1 MNQIQSYQVD
11 YTINVEA
18 TQGVRQVENF
28 AAAVSKLVDA
38 RKNLDPAIQNVNTMM
53 KSLDKLFRTQ
63 KGRKKDFKFKMDI
76 NISKAETNL
85 TKVKDLL
92 NEIKTAGKGFSI
104 NINPV
109 NKKNLRQEIN
119 KALRTDTANPA
130 NVLNA
135 QNITE
140 KQKLITKAVGK
151 INTSLTSLE
160 KGRKITI
167 KTAEAK
173 QRLQELLILLQ
184 RVNKRTSMS
193 LGFPG
198 GFMSGGAVV
207 PFALNR
213 QFPVSD
219 KAQARLQEKLWRNQ
233 QLFQQRQAQRRQ
245 VEEEKAQRTQ
255 NQNAVRN
262 KEREE
267 KQRRKREQGE
277 RRRNAAQ
284 VVRDTRQHLHTNNA
298 AYSSR
303 QRGAINRLQYSKAP
317 SFRNMPFAYMFNA
330 YMGYS
335 LMRRELSEAVE
346 YSNIMETAHSILKV
360 ADSDLATFESRFA
373 GMARYVRQIGVE
385 TKFTAIEVAGAVKY
399 LSMAGMGI
407 DAINN
412 SIRPI
417 TNLALIGDND
427 ISQIA
432 DLATNIMAGY
442 NIKNSSMGTVADILS
457 STVSRS
463 NVNILEMAESYKM
476 AAGYLKIAGIEFS
489 ESAAAIGI
497 LGNMGI
503 KGTMAGTTLRAM
515 STRFAKPTKEA
526 QKVLNRLNIKF
537 TEYQDVNGVQVE
549 KLRPLADI
557 FHELDSKGATLA
569 DTISIF
575 GKIAG
580 NGAMMLLQ
588 NHEKLRVL
596 TSQNRASQGISAE
609 LAKVKQD
616 TTKGLWFQMT
626 SMFSESFMQG
636 FEILEPQIKGVLK
649 DFISKFNTKEFSKG
663 LASIGSVLLDLLSTL
678 GSIAT
683 WFTKNFHWIEPLLF
697 TGIVATKLFKLAGAI
712 TNVGVALGFLG
723 KQSLA
728 NSGLQAIAG
737 LTGIGGMG
745 GFGRFGGLR
754 GLSMA
759 DKRTLVTAMR
769 ASGITGKGAMTA
781 ALARGGASSMLARM
795 GTGGLF
801 ASQVA
806 TGNGLIGAGASLA
819 SLGAGA
825 VAATAGVA
833 ALVGAL
839 GWVAY
844 KTWKVKEAKDA
855 VQEEINANHKYR
867 YPSIDALYDS
877 LEDAYK
883 MAKATKKAVDD
894 VTSGKTIEES
904 SGQKI
909 GAFTS
914 NWWDAFFA
922 PLANGSSPHI
932 GGINYSNNTPAYT
945 YTDARQADAIAAIE
959 TIAKRD
965 SQARVNSAFAELGK
979 YKNAYEVEAFTNN
992 IQKKFGQSDD
1002 TLDPSLWD
1010 ERNGQK
1016 IYKKGLGDKNESVA
1030 AKTWHYANYHNTHT
1044 VKDIRVAAQGY
1055 QKAISTH
1062 ENALETVKRAGL
1074 NINELQEKGF
1084 YKNNNSIWVQ
1094 KIKGKNSTEAEK
1106 RTELENRISIHEDLK
1121 HVTTALRNSFGGST
1135 EIAENILEKA
1145 GFTKGMYSNEPEYN
1159 DPKPWEA
1166 NGITRSAASG
1176 PDDGSS
1182 GGNYSGT
1189 GKLSSAAPKQ
1199 VIVNIANLMSVETI
1213 DLMKTPEGQTAEIQ
1227 NIKEQM
1233 AQALIDV
1240 VHDFDASWN
1249 G

>member
-38 RKNLDPAIQNVNTMM
+38 RKHLDPSIQNVNTMM

-63 KGRKKDFKFKMDI
+63 KGRRKDFKFKMDI
-76 NISKAETNL
+76 DITKAEKNL

-92 NEIKTAGKGFSI
+92 NEVKTASKNLTI
-104 NINPV
+104 NVNPV
-109 NKKNLRQEIN
+109 NRKNLRGDIV
-119 KALRTDTANPA
+119 KALKTGSVKPA
-130 NVLNA
+130 NAINS
-135 QNITE
+135 QNVVDKQRQITRA
-140 KQKLITKAVGK
+140 IGK
-151 INTSLTSLE
+151 INSGLSSLE
-160 KGRKITI
+160 KGKTLTI
-167 KTAEAK
+167 QTTQAK
-173 QRLQELLILLQ
+173 QRLNEIHSLLQ
-184 RVNKRTSMS
+184 KIRKNTHMNLFFGS
-193 LGFPG
+193 PG
-198 GFMSGGAVV
+198 GLSNNAVI
-207 PFALNR
+207 PYALNR
-213 QFPVSD
+213 QFPISD
-219 KAQARLQEKLWRNQ
+219 KAQAKLQEKLWRNQ

-245 VEEEKAQRTQ
+245 VEEEKAQRASS
-255 NQNAVRN
+255 QNAVRSRV
-262 KEREE
+262 REE
-267 KQRRKREQGE
+267 QQRRKREQDE

-284 VVRDTRQHLHTNNA
+284 VVRDTQQRLHMNNA

-360 ADSDLATFESRFA
+360 ADGDLATFETRFA
-373 GMARYVRQIGVE
+373 SMARYVRQIGIE

-442 NIKNSSMGTVADILS
+442 NIKYSSMGTVADILS
-457 STVSRS
+457 SSVSRS

-476 AAGYLKIAGIEFS
+476 AAGYLKIAGVDFS

-515 STRFAKPTKEA
+515 SARFAKPTKEA
-526 QKVLNRLNIKF
+526 QKVLNRLNVKF

-549 KLRPLADI
+549 KLRPLSDI
-557 FHELDSKGATLA
+557 FSELDSKGATLA

-588 NHEKLRVL
+588 NHEKLREL
-596 TSQNRASQGISAE
+596 TSQNRASQGISTE

-616 TTKGLWFQMT
+616 TTKGLWYQMT

-636 FEILEPQIKGVLK
+636 FEILEPQIKGTLK
-649 DFISKFNTKEFSKG
+649 DFISKFSTKEFTKG
-663 LASIGSVLLDLLSTL
+663 LASIGGVLLDLLSTL

-712 TNVGVALGFLG
+712 TNLGVALGFLG

-737 LTGIGGMG
+737 LTGVGGIA
-745 GFGRFGGLR
+745 GFGRLGGLQ

-781 ALARGGASSMLARM
+781 ALARGGVSSMLARV

-825 VAATAGVA
+825 VAATAGVT

-867 YPSIDALYDS
+867 YPSIEALYDS

-883 MAKATKKAVDD
+883 MAKATKSAVDA

-909 GAFTS
+909 GAFTG
-914 NWWDAFFA
+914 NWWAA
-922 PLANGSSPHI
+922 LLGSMGGSPHY
-932 GGINYSNNTPAYT
+932 GGYYSRSAPAYS
-945 YTDARQADAIAAIE
+945 YGDARQDDAVAAIE

-965 SQARVNSAFAELGK
+965 SQARVNSAFAEMGK
-979 YKNAYEVEAFTNN
+979 YRNAYEVNAFMNN
-992 IQKKFGQSDD
+992 IQRMYGQSDD
-1002 TLDPSLWD
+1002 TLDPSLWT
-1010 ERNGQK
+1010 ETNGKK
-1016 IYKKGLGDKNESVA
+1016 IYKDGIGNLKESLA
-1030 AKTWHYANYHNTHT
+1030 AKTWHYANYQNTHT

-1055 QKAISTH
+1055 QRTISSQ
-1062 ENALETVKRAGL
+1062 ENALDAVRRAGL
-1074 NINELQEKGF
+1074 DVAELQRRGFFKNDKG
-1084 YKNNNSIWVQ
+1084 IWVQ
-1094 KIKGKNSTEAEK
+1094 KIKGKGSSDAEK
-1106 RTELENRISIHEDLK
+1106 GTELENRIAIHEDLK
-1121 HVTTALRNSFGGST
+1121 LVTTALRNSFGGST

-1145 GFTKGMYSNEPEYN
+1145 GFTKGMYANEPEYN

-1166 NGITRSAASG
+1166 NGITRSRDGG
-1176 PDDGSS
+1176 PDDGRS

-1189 GKLSSAAPKQ
+1189 GKLSSATPKQ
-1199 VIVNIANLMSVETI
+1199 VIVNITNLMSVETI

-1227 NIKEQM
+1227 NFKEQM
-1233 AQALIDV
+1233 AQVLIDV

>member
-18 TQGVRQVENF
+18 THGVRQVENF
-28 AAAVSKLVDA
+28 ANAVSKLVDA

-76 NISKAETNL
+76 DISKAERNL

-92 NEIKTAGKGFSI
+92 NEVKTASKNLTI
-104 NINPV
+104 NVNPV
-109 NKKNLRQEIN
+109 NKKNLRGDIV
-119 KALRTDTANPA
+119 KALKTGNVKPA
-130 NVLNA
+130 NAINSENA
-135 QNITE
+135 VDKQRQITRA
-140 KQKLITKAVGK
+140 IGK
-151 INTSLTSLE
+151 INTGLTSLE
-160 KGRKITI
+160 KG
-167 KTAEAK
+167 KTVNIQTNQAK
-173 QRLQELLILLQ
+173 QRLNEILILLQ
-184 RVNKRTSMS
+184 RIRKNTNMNLF
-193 LGFPG
+193 LGSPG
-198 GFMSGGAVV
+198 SFSNNAVI
-207 PFALNR
+207 PFASNR

-219 KAQARLQEKLWRNQ
+219 KAQAKLQEKLWRNQ
-233 QLFQQRQAQRRQ
+233 QLFQQKQAQRRQ
-245 VEEEKAQRTQ
+245 IEEEKAQRIS
-255 NQNAVRN
+255 NQNATRSRI
-262 KEREE
+262 REE
-267 KQRRKREQGE
+267 QQRRKREQDE
-277 RRRNAAQ
+277 HKRNAAQ
-284 VVRDTRQHLHTNNA
+284 VVRDTQQRMQLSNS
-298 AYSSR
+298 AYMGR

-335 LMRRELSEAVE
+335 LMRRELTEAVE

-360 ADSDLATFESRFA
+360 ADNDLATFETRFTS
-373 GMARYVRQIGVE
+373 MARYVRQIGIE
-385 TKFTAIEVAGAVKY
+385 TKFTAIEVAGAVKF

-417 TNLALIGDND
+417 TSLALIGDND

-442 NIKNSSMGTVADILS
+442 NIKNSSMGTVADVLS

-476 AAGYLKIAGIEFS
+476 AAGYLKIAGVDFS

-503 KGTMAGTTLRAM
+503 KGTMAGTALRAM

-526 QKVLNRLNIKF
+526 KKVLSRLNVKF
-537 TEYQDVNGVQVE
+537 TEYEDVNGVQVE
-549 KLRPLADI
+549 KLRPLSDI
-557 FHELDSKGATLA
+557 FSELDSKGATLA

-616 TTKGLWFQMT
+616 TTKGLWYQMT

-636 FEILEPQIKGVLK
+636 FEILEPQIKGTLK
-649 DFISKFNTKEFSKG
+649 DFISKFSTKEFSKG
-663 LASIGSVLLDLLSTL
+663 LASIGGVLLDLLSTL

-712 TNVGVALGFLG
+712 TNLGVALGFLG

-737 LTGIGGMG
+737 LTGVGGIG
-745 GFGRFGGLR
+745 GFGSIGGLR

-759 DKRTLVTAMR
+759 DKRSLVTTMK

-781 ALARGGASSMLARM
+781 ALASGGASSMLARV

-825 VAATAGVA
+825 VAATAGVT

-855 VQEEINANHKYR
+855 VQEEINANYKYR
-867 YPSIDALYDS
+867 YPSIEALYDS

-883 MAKATKKAVDD
+883 MAKATKSAVDD
-894 VTSGKTIEES
+894 VTAGKTIEES

-909 GAFTS
+909 GAFTG
-914 NWWDAFFA
+914 NWWNAFFA
-922 PLANGSSPHI
+922 PLANGGSPHY
-932 GGINYSNNTPAYT
+932 GGYYSRSAPAYS
-945 YTDARQADAIAAIE
+945 YGDARQDDAVAAIE

-965 SQARVNSAFAELGK
+965 SQARVNSAFAEMGK
-979 YKNAYEVEAFTNN
+979 YRNAYEVDAFMNN
-992 IQKKFGQSDD
+992 IQKMYGQSDD
-1002 TLDPSLWD
+1002 TLDPSLWT
-1010 ERNGQK
+1010 ETNGKK
-1016 IYKKGLGDKNESVA
+1016 IYKDGIGDLKESQA
-1030 AKTWHYANYHNTHT
+1030 AKTWHYANYQNTHT
-1044 VKDIRVAAQGY
+1044 VKDIRIAAQGY
-1055 QKAISTH
+1055 QKAISSH

-1074 NINELQEKGF
+1074 NITELQEKGF
-1084 YKNNNSIWVQ
+1084 YKNDKGIWVQ
-1094 KIKGKNSTEAEK
+1094 KIKGKGSSDAEK
-1106 RTELENRISIHEDLK
+1106 GTELENRISIHEDLK

-1145 GFTKGMYSNEPEYN
+1145 GFTKGMYANEPEYN
-1159 DPKPWEA
+1159 DSKPWDA
-1166 NGITRSAASG
+1166 NGITNSRDSD
-1176 PDDGSS
+1176 PDDGKS

-1199 VIVNIANLMSVETI
+1199 VIVNITNLMSVETI
-1213 DLMKTPEGQTAEIQ
+1213 DLMKTPEGQTVEIQ
-1227 NIKEQM
+1227 NFKEQM